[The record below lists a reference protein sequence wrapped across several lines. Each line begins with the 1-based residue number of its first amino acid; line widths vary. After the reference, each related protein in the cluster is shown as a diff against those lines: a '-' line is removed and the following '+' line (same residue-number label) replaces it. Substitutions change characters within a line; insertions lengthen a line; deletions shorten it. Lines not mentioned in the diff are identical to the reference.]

1 MIKNISEKINLS
13 VLLNKLLG
21 ERLEKL
27 EKKNNN
33 EINTLNFLK
42 SDSKE
47 ILNFFSKNFLKSNEE
62 NENKSKEN
70 KSNINEKTPIK
81 KQDKKHYRIKTPSPK
96 KKIPIKQDLENSF
109 VYKKKNTLH

>member
-33 EINTLNFLK
+33 EINTLNF
-42 SDSKE
+42 
-47 ILNFFSKNFLKSNEE
+47 
-62 NENKSKEN
+62 
-70 KSNINEKTPIK
+70 
-81 KQDKKHYRIKTPSPK
+81 
-96 KKIPIKQDLENSF
+96 
-109 VYKKKNTLH
+109 